1 MDFEQGFA
9 LGPFFELGL
18 DGLGLTKFLQGFV
31 DRTRSCP
38 DLFHF
43 AAVHARALV
52 LAPLMASRHDPGFF

>member
-9 LGPFFELGL
+9 LGPFFEPDL

-31 DRTRSCP
+31 DGTRSCP

-43 AAVHARALV
+43 VAVHERALV